1 MPKYNTKQR
10 TVLLEYLHRHAD
22 ESLSAAE
29 IADSLK
35 EAGISISAVY
45 RNLSL
50 LESENKIHRVSRS
63 DDRTVYY
70 RFTGCEECRSHLHLS
85 CSHCGRTFHMD
96 LPSTKKLIET
106 VEEGSD
112 FEIDSADTV
121 LYGLCG
127 KCRKNG

>member
-1 MPKYNTKQR
+1 MPRYNTRQR
-10 TVLLEYLHRHAD
+10 TLLLGYLHKHAD
-22 ESLSAAE
+22 ESLSAAQ
-29 IADSLK
+29 IAEALK
-35 EAGISISAVY
+35 NENISISAVY

-50 LESENKIHRVSRS
+50 LEAEGKIHRASKS

-70 RFTGCEECRSHLHLS
+70 RFTGCEECKSHLHLS

-96 LPSTKKLIET
+96 QPSTKKLIEA
-106 VEEGSD
+106 VEERSD

-121 LYGLCG
+121 LYGICG